1 MKEDADLDIKQAI
14 IEELIDEPGIDATK
28 VDVSVNKGVVD
39 LRGKV
44 GTFYEKLTAEEAV
57 YRVRGVKE
65 VNNDIT
71 VEITADYQRT
81 DAEIADAAKNALLWD
96 STVPDQNIKVEVE
109 NAWITLKG
117 EVEWHYQKT
126 NAENVVAN
134 LTGSRGITN
143 NIKIKPNVETENP
156 EDRIKKAMSR
166 YAAIDEDQID
176 VKVQGNRAVL
186 NGLVSNWTERKQ
198 AERAAWSTPGILEVD
213 NQISITMT
221 W

>member
-28 VDVSVNKGVVD
+28 VNKGIVD

-57 YRVRGVKE
+57 YRVRGVKK

-71 VEITADYQRT
+71 VEITADLQRT
-81 DAEIADAAKNALLWD
+81 DAEITDAAKNALLWD
-96 STVPDQNIKVEVE
+96 STVPDNNIKVEVE

-143 NIKIKPNVETENP
+143 SIKIKSNVETDNP
-156 EDRIKKAMSR
+156 EDRIRKAMSR

-221 W
+221 R

>member
-28 VDVSVNKGVVD
+28 VDVSLNKGIVD

-57 YRVRGVKE
+57 YRVRGVKK

-71 VEITADYQRT
+71 VEITADLQRT
-81 DAEIADAAKNALLWD
+81 DAEITDAAKNALLWD
-96 STVPDQNIKVEVE
+96 STVPDNNIKVEVE

-143 NIKIKPNVETENP
+143 
-156 EDRIKKAMSR
+156 
-166 YAAIDEDQID
+166 
-176 VKVQGNRAVL
+176 
-186 NGLVSNWTERKQ
+186 
-198 AERAAWSTPGILEVD
+198 
-213 NQISITMT
+213 SI
-221 W
+221 

>member
-28 VDVSVNKGVVD
+28 VDVSVNKGIVD

-57 YRVRGVKE
+57 YRVRGVKK

-71 VEITADYQRT
+71 VEITADLQRT
-81 DAEIADAAKNALLWD
+81 DAEITDAAKNALLWD
-96 STVPDQNIKVEVE
+96 STVPDNNIKVEVE

-143 NIKIKPNVETENP
+143 SIKIKSNVETDNP

-221 W
+221 R